1 MNDRAIAALLNRFRK
16 RTANLIEQAGLKT

>member
-1 MNDRAIAALLNRFRK
+1 MNDRAIAALLNRLRK